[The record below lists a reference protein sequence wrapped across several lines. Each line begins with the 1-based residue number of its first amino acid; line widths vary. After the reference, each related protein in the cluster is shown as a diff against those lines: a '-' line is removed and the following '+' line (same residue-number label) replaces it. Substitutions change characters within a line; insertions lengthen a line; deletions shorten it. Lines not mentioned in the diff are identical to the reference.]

1 MLMFASSESKSANK
15 SEFTIINFHTW
26 KNGLLLAGLPLCT
39 VMSILGS
46 RFLDPGYRHAV
57 TAALIVVIVALVFL
71 YVKESRRTS
80 TLIVADDKLQHE
92 SEVLLPGEITRIEL
106 HHQNVF
112 IRRKGW
118 RNLSLL
124 LKNRDDL
131 EPLTAR
137 LREFGSRHNIK
148 VEVVE

>member
-1 MLMFASSESKSANK
+1 MFASSESKSANK
-15 SEFTIINFHTW
+15 SEFAIINFYTW

-46 RFLDPGYRHAV
+46 RFLDSSYRHAV

-92 SEVLLPGEITRIEL
+92 AEVNLNAAGFYP
-106 HHQNVF
+106 
-112 IRRKGW
+112 RKVSSCQPAIW
-118 RNLSLL
+118 F
-124 LKNRDDL
+124 
-131 EPLTAR
+131 A
-137 LREFGSRHNIK
+137 GSYA
-148 VEVVE
+148 